1 MIMVASLVAIAQETG
16 TVAEQGEMVRKRSK
30 LCFLNGTEK
39 VVIPEAE
46 LMQLLDEETY
56 DSYGH
61 GRRFF
66 KVGTGLICGGIGV
79 TAAGVGVAALGT
91 HYMGT
96 SEGNYDQKVMGSEVL
111 VIGIG
116 LCVYGSMMMLPAGFA
131 FQGIG
136 RGKIS
141 RIAEEY
147 NENNPTTTVSY
158 RLSPAVM
165 PVNVPQSQ
173 GNMAYGMTFSV
184 NFRSVSCNQ
193 PFHCRSSARHQ

>member
-1 MIMVASLVAIAQETG
+1 MLMIMVASLVAIAQETG

-39 VVIPEAE
+39 VVIPETD
-46 LMQLLDEETY
+46 LMQILDEEAY

-66 KVGTGLICGGIGV
+66 KVGTGLIYGGIGV
-79 TAAGVGVAALGT
+79 TAAGVGVVALGE
-91 HYMGT
+91 HYMRT
-96 SEGNYDQKVMGSEVL
+96 NEGNYDLYVMRDVL
-111 VIGIG
+111 VAGIG
-116 LCVYGSMMMLPAGFA
+116 LCVYGSIMMLPAGLA

-147 NENNPTTTVSY
+147 NENNPTTAVSY
-158 RLSPAVM
+158 RFSPSIM
-165 PVNVPQSQ
+165 SVNIPQSQ
-173 GNMAYGMTFSV
+173 SNVAYGMTFSV
-184 NFRSVSCNQ
+184 NF
-193 PFHCRSSARHQ
+193 

>member
-1 MIMVASLVAIAQETG
+1 MKKLCLLLMIMVASLVAIAQETG

-136 RGKIS
+136 RGKIN

-158 RLSPAVM
+158 RLSPSIM
-165 PVNVPQSQ
+165 PVNVPQTQ
-173 GNMAYGMTFSV
+173 GNVVYGMTFSV
-184 NFRSVSCNQ
+184 NF
-193 PFHCRSSARHQ
+193 